1 MTCVAITCT
10 IGVYGLYIVEA
21 VKSYKKGEKI
31 QRPKPW
37 LRD

>member
-21 VKSYKKGEKI
+21 VKSYKKGEI
-31 QRPKPW
+31 TPRPKPW
-37 LRD
+37 VK